1 MQVNK
6 WSQALNDAESEVIHN
21 MVSPIIEQYDIH
33 IMKPPQR
40 SLLML
45 QSKETVS
52 GGAFNLG
59 ETEIT
64 ECTVSIEDQWGF
76 GAVMNGDGKRAY
88 YLAIIDA
95 VIAGAFPITFHW
107 KQIIEKELEKVAA
120 KHYKDHENTM
130 KTKVS
135 FETK

>member
-1 MQVNK
+1 MSVKK
-6 WSQALNDAESEVIHN
+6 WSEALNDADLEVIHE
-21 MVSPIIEQYDIH
+21 MVSPIMEQYEIH

-45 QSKETVS
+45 QAKETVS
-52 GGAFNLG
+52 GGAFYLG

-88 YLAIIDA
+88 YLAIVDA
-95 VIAGAFPITFHW
+95 AIGGAFPITFYW
-107 KQIIEKELEKVAA
+107 QPIIEKELKKVAA
-120 KHYKDHENTM
+120 KHYKDYESTM